1 MSSWFERF
9 VEPSMEITPETN
21 PVMMMRRNQR
31 LYPVP
36 EKFKTSGQYY
46 NHFLEGLTGAVRAA
60 PLCAVRPIMERKRE
74 FHSFL
79 GNIRYAAA
87 CVIQKYYLRYKRH
100 CKLRTIYFN
109 TACHNDVNYYSVPA
123 TSRVDPVVMMR
134 LNQRLYPV
142 PDEFKTS
149 GQYYVYTYDELANDF
164 DEACFESGRQAK
176 KAEDRFRAFCHV
188 SGNIRYAAACIIR
201 KYYLR
206 FKMKRKLRNWNHF
219 KAVPHNGVNYSSVL
233 YLLLKQRWENYQKD
247 VTDSV
252 LNYTCERVFEKIHRQ
267 RACILIQRNFRRYS
281 AQLHYEALLWVQ
293 DLKEQQRKLREEE
306 EEQEYW
312 EGEYYVCGCSD
323 CSLCCEEEDD
333 DWIEMEAQR
342 DAQLEED
349 MERMREEY
357 FY

>member
-1 MSSWFERF
+1 MS
-9 VEPSMEITPETN
+9 
-21 PVMMMRRNQR
+21 
-31 LYPVP
+31 
-36 EKFKTSGQYY
+36 
-46 NHFLEGLTGAVRAA
+46 
-60 PLCAVRPIMERKRE
+60 
-74 FHSFL
+74 
-79 GNIRYAAA
+79 
-87 CVIQKYYLRYKRH
+87 
-100 CKLRTIYFN
+100 
-109 TACHNDVNYYSVPA
+109 
-123 TSRVDPVVMMR
+123 SRVDPVVMMR

-142 PDEFKTS
+142 PEEFKTS

-164 DEACFESGRQAK
+164 DEACLESGLQAK

-188 SGNIRYAAACIIR
+188 YGNIKYAAACIIR

-206 FKMKRKLRNWNHF
+206 YKMKRKLRHWNYF

-281 AQLHYEALLWVQ
+281 AQLHYEALIWAE

-312 EGEYYVCGCSD
+312 EGEYYVCGRSD